1 MMHWRIFSFPLLSA
15 LALALTF
22 AVAPSSAVV
31 GGERGEMCA
40 EVVVAPASENLEAT
54 LFEWC
59 CDDPACALAF
69 QQSYR
74 KNFTVFKHLV
84 DPHLFALGEPAPS
97 LYGLA
102 RALLCEE
109 YDDREIARRL
119 WMMDLVAKA
128 DRHRPMCGIDH
139 YPVFDTAS
147 LTTECICKPD
157 RSCSEN
163 TEDLVPFYVILV
175 LVVVL
180 FLLFVGGTFYKIMR
194 VLRTMDAVYPT
205 TKREFS
211 DLGMKVFMSV
221 LSRGTDRQ

>member
-1 MMHWRIFSFPLLSA
+1 MMHWRIFPLLST
-15 LALALTF
+15 LALTF

-31 GGERGEMCA
+31 VGGERGEMCA
-40 EVVVAPASENLEAT
+40 EIVGAPASENLEVT

-109 YDDREIARRL
+109 YDGREIARRL

-128 DRHRPMCGIDH
+128 DRHRPLCGTDH
-139 YPVFDTAS
+139 YPAFDAAS

-163 TEDLVPFYVILV
+163 AEDLVPFYVILV
-175 LVVVL
+175 LVFVL
-180 FLLFVGGTFYKIMR
+180 FLLFVGGTFYKIIK
-194 VLRTMDAVYPT
+194 VLRMMDASRPANI
-205 TKREFS
+205 RDFS
-211 DLGMKVFMSV
+211 DPVSKVFLST
-221 LSRGTDRQ
+221 LSRGTDRE